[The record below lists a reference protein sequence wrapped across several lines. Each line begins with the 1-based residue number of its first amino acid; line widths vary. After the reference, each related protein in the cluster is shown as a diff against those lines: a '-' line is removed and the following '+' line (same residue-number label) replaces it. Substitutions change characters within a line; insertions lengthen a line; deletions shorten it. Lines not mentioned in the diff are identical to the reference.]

1 MPPLRAIG
9 HLIPLRSPA
18 RAGNGTER
26 AKNLLDHH
34 QFHHPQEPYL
44 KPVIRQPLPALSI
57 AGYKFYGKFIETARS
72 TSGIIGGLGEVRYMR
87 ISEVAA
93 LVLEQAFGKAATTDE
108 VFIVP
113 WGMPENRSQ
122 GRIFWDTTHDRI
134 IARTKEGYVL
144 AVEGTNL
151 VEAAV
156 YLPRMYEELKLR
168 SVIHPIPEGVDMVEM
183 KIAGQ
188 EEWSLAASPLHIKC
202 QVPNLTNIAPFHID
216 LAVRTT
222 LSQAIANRRQS

>member
-34 QFHHPQEPYL
+34 QFHHPHETYL
-44 KPVIRQPLPALSI
+44 KPVIRQPHPNLSI
-57 AGYKFYGKFIETARS
+57 AGYDLYGKFIETARS
-72 TSGIIGGLGEVRYMR
+72 TSGVIGGLGEVKYIR

-93 LVLEQAFGKAATTDE
+93 LALEQAFGKAETTDE

-134 IARTKEGYVL
+134 IAKTREGYVL

-156 YLPRMYEELKLR
+156 YLPRIYEELKLR
-168 SVIHPIPEGVDMVEM
+168 SVVHPIPEGIDMVEM
-183 KIAGQ
+183 KIAGR

-202 QVPNLTNIAPFHID
+202 QAPNLTDIDNFHID
-216 LAVRTT
+216 QAVRRS
-222 LSQAIANRRQS
+222 LSRAISNRRQS